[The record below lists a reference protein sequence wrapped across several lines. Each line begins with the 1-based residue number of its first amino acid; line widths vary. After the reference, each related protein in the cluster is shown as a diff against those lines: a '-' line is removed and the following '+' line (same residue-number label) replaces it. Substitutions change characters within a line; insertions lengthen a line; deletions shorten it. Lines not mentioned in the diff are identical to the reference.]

1 MPRSG
6 STLVESIISL
16 NDDVFDLGESE
27 ALPISYTKWIKNK
40 EDFSL
45 FELYKKE
52 IKADLISCQTI
63 TDKNL
68 FNYAYLPLILGKIK
82 GSRII
87 YTYRNPLDN
96 ILSMYRANFR
106 DGYSYSS
113 SLIDI
118 TRVLINEKKLMQK
131 YKILF
136 PNHIYSINYDS
147 LVSNPEL
154 EIRRLINWLNFEWHE
169 KYLSPHLNQRRVS
182 TTSNLQVRSP
192 INKKSLSGWKNYKD
206 LLKPAINLLAKEEL
220 AY

>member
-16 NDDVFDLGESE
+16 NDNVFDLGESE
-27 ALPISYTKWIKNK
+27 ALPISYSKWIKNQEK
-40 EDFSL
+40 YSL

-52 IKADLISCQTI
+52 INVDLISNQYI

-68 FNYAYLPLILGKIK
+68 FNYAYLPLILAKIK

-87 YTYRNPLDN
+87 HSYRNPLDN
-96 ILSMYRANFR
+96 ILSIYRANFR
-106 DGYSYSS
+106 GGYPYSS

-118 TRVLINEKKLMQK
+118 TRVLANEKKLMQN
-131 YKILF
+131 YKNLF
-136 PNHIYSINYDS
+136 PNHIFSINYDS

-169 KYLSPHLNQRRVS
+169 KYLSPHLNQRWVN
-182 TTSNLQVRSP
+182 TTSKLQVRFP

-206 LLKPAINLLAKEEL
+206 LLKPAINFLAKEKL
-220 AY
+220 V